1 MAPLSARTTLRT
13 RWRSESGAELIEV
26 ALTLPLLLLVVL
38 GIIEFGFVFQQY
50 EVITNAAR
58 EGARVA
64 VLPGYSTDDAHTR
77 INNYLDA
84 SGLVSANATA
94 NVVALAPVV
103 IGTNCMTP
111 MQATVAYPH
120 PVPFIGGIIQYF
132 GGSMGTLTLH
142 ATATMRVEAVAATCP

>member
-1 MAPLSARTTLRT
+1 MASVAARPVFRKRLQ
-13 RWRSESGAELIEV
+13 SESGAELIEV
-26 ALTLPLLLLVVL
+26 ALTLPLLMLVLL

-64 VLPGYSTDDAHTR
+64 VLPSYSTDDAKTR
-77 INNYLDA
+77 IQNYLDA
-84 SGLVSANATA
+84 SGLKSSSATVNVAAQTA
-94 NVVALAPVV
+94 VA
-103 IGTNCMTP
+103 IGTNCMVP

-132 GGSMGTLTLH
+132 GSTMGTLTLH
-142 ATATMRVEAVAATCP
+142 ATSTMRVEVAAASCP

>member
-1 MAPLSARTTLRT
+1 
-13 RWRSESGAELIEV
+13 V
-26 ALTLPLLLLVVL
+26 ALTLPLLMLVVL

-64 VLPGYSTDDAHTR
+64 VLPSYSTDDAKTR

-84 SGLVSANATA
+84 AGLVSSNATV
-94 NVVALAPVV
+94 NVAAQSAVA
-103 IGTNCMTP
+103 IGTNCMVP
-111 MQATVAYPH
+111 MQATVSYPH

-132 GGSMGTLTLH
+132 GGTMGTLTLH
-142 ATATMRVEAVAATCP
+142 ATSTMRVEVAAATCP